1 MNPLQVD
8 HIEPEM
14 LRIVREK
21 TPAEWLA
28 IANGMWRSARDM
40 LRNLLRAEH
49 PDWSDDEVDAA
60 VARRLADSPG
70 NRDLSFLLG
79 VWVHQSCFD
88 RCKESGRPAGVP
100 W

>member
-14 LRIVREK
+14 VRMLREK
-21 TPAEWLA
+21 TPAERLA

-49 PDWSDDEVDAA
+49 PEWSDDEVDAA
-60 VARRLADSPG
+60 VARRLADG
-70 NRDLSFLLG
+70 TD
-79 VWVHQSCFD
+79 
-88 RCKESGRPAGVP
+88 
-100 W
+100 

>member
-14 LRIVREK
+14 VRILREK
-21 TPAEWLA
+21 TPAERLA

-60 VARRLADSPG
+60 VARRLADG
-70 NRDLSFLLG
+70 TD
-79 VWVHQSCFD
+79 
-88 RCKESGRPAGVP
+88 
-100 W
+100 

>member
-14 LRIVREK
+14 VRILREK
-21 TPAEWLA
+21 TPAERLE

-60 VARRLADSPG
+60 VARRLADG
-70 NRDLSFLLG
+70 TD
-79 VWVHQSCFD
+79 
-88 RCKESGRPAGVP
+88 
-100 W
+100 

>member
-14 LRIVREK
+14 VRILREK
-21 TPAEWLA
+21 TPAERLA

-60 VARRLADSPG
+60 VAQRMAGLQSP
-70 NRDLSFLLG
+70 
-79 VWVHQSCFD
+79 
-88 RCKESGRPAGVP
+88 
-100 W
+100 

>member
-14 LRIVREK
+14 VRILREK
-21 TPAEWLA
+21 TPAERLA

-49 PDWSDDEVDAA
+49 PDWSDEQVDAA
-60 VARRLADSPG
+60 VARRMAGRQSP
-70 NRDLSFLLG
+70 
-79 VWVHQSCFD
+79 
-88 RCKESGRPAGVP
+88 
-100 W
+100 

>member
-14 LRIVREK
+14 VRILREK
-21 TPAEWLA
+21 TPAERLA

-49 PDWSDDEVDAA
+49 PEWSDDEVDAA
-60 VARRLADSPG
+60 VARRLADG
-70 NRDLSFLLG
+70 TD
-79 VWVHQSCFD
+79 
-88 RCKESGRPAGVP
+88 
-100 W
+100 